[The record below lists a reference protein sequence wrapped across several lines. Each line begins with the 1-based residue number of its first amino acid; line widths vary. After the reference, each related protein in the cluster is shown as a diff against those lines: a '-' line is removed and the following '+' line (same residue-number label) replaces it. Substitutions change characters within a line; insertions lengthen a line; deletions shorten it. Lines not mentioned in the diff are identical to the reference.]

1 MTIDVE
7 VMDLAAR
14 LFDMARDGDA
24 IGLAAYLDAGPTDY
38 RATAVGV
45 FLQVRL

>member
-1 MTIDVE
+1 MTLEVE

-24 IGLAAYLDAGPTDY
+24 IGLAA
-38 RATAVGV
+38 
-45 FLQVRL
+45 